1 MVKKNFLYTMRKE
14 NHKILLREKKTC
26 NVEKYTTFLDGRVQY
41 AKDIY
46 PLVTLQIQKYNKN
59 LTDINTFALK

>member
-1 MVKKNFLYTMRKE
+1 MHKE